1 MLEVI
6 DLLVLAEQLAFV
18 SLNIVK
24 QHCFLSVTTTLL
36 SQRRLELRKQL
47 VLGLIQVFDQGSQ
60 PLNLSV
66 CILQFLL
73 FSLEVFLSLAQ
84 LIHQPL
90 VLVSLHLK
98 AVAKVDYSQL
108 SLVFG
113 IDIFDAFIL
122 TIV

>member
-1 MLEVI
+1 LLEVI
-6 DLLVLAEQLAFV
+6 DLLVLAKQLAFV

-24 QHCFLSVTTTLL
+24 QHCFLSVTASLL
-36 SQRRLELRKQL
+36 SQRLLELRQQL
-47 VLGLIQVFDQGSQ
+47 VFGLIQVFDQGSQ
-60 PLNLSV
+60 PLNLGV

-73 FSLEVFLSLAQ
+73 FGLEVFLSLAQ
-84 LIHQPL
+84 LIHQSL
-90 VLVSLHLK
+90 VLVSLHLE

-113 IDIFDAFIL
+113 IYIFDAFIL

>member
-98 AVAKVDYSQL
+98 AVTKVDYSQL